1 MDYSSKC
8 PLALAWL
15 VDHVRA
21 HSPYYARL
29 YRDLPKAGWTL
40 ADLPMVDAQQY
51 WARGAVLED
60 WPVLTGPVTDAIVYK
75 TGGTTGA
82 AKHSV
87 YTQAEWDQ
95 FITTFGRSLCA
106 WLEPG
111 DRVANLFFAGDL
123 YASFLF
129 IQGALAKTQVP
140 ICVFPFTGAV
150 DPRVL
155 ATQVTQ
161 HGINVLAGVPGKLL
175 HAIAS
180 LEQEGI
186 QLPGVRT
193 VLYGG
198 ESVFAEQR
206 ALFEA
211 VLPNAKVVS
220 IGCASVDAG
229 LIGASTVDCAP
240 GEHRV
245 FEPDTLVEIVD
256 EASGEPIHEANRTGL
271 LVVTNLTRTLMPVLR
286 YPVGDL
292 AQWTEAP
299 GSASRKFKLAGRSS
313 LGHRVRVGYATLFP
327 DELAVAIEERLGQ
340 CQWQLVIDRKNGTD
354 FIVLRIAHPGD
365 GGCAEALLQSLKAG
379 DAAVVEL
386 MEKGALVVSVSWCQ
400 PLDLVTNQRT
410 GKLLR
415 VVDRRDYQPLLEEA
429 AR

>member
-15 VDHVRA
+15 VDHVRK
-21 HSPYYARL
+21 HSPYYGQL
-29 YRDLPKAGWTL
+29 YRNLPKAGWTL
-40 ADLPMVDAQQY
+40 ADLPMVDTQQY
-51 WARGAVLED
+51 WARGAELEG

-75 TGGTTGA
+75 TGGTTGV

-95 FITTFGRSLCA
+95 FITTFGRSLSA

-150 DPRVL
+150 DPQAL
-155 ATQVTQ
+155 ATQVNQ
-161 HGINVLAGVPGKLL
+161 HGINILAGVPGKLL

-180 LEQEGI
+180 LEQDGI

-206 ALFEA
+206 ALFKA
-211 VLPNAKVVS
+211 VLPNARVVS

-229 LIGASTVDCAP
+229 LIGASTADCAP

-256 EASGEPIHEANRTGL
+256 EASGEPIHEINRTGL
-271 LVVTNLTRTLMPVLR
+271 LVVTNLTRTLMPIIR

-292 AQWTEAP
+292 AQWVEVP

-327 DELAVAIEERLGQ
+327 DELATAINARLEH
-340 CQWQLVIDRKNGTD
+340 CQWQLDIDRKNGTD

-365 GGCAEALLQSLKAG
+365 DASAEALLQSLKTM
-379 DAAVVEL
+379 DPAVAEL
-386 MEKGALVVSVSWCQ
+386 MEKGALAASVEWCQ
-400 PLDLVTNQRT
+400 PLDLMTHPRT

-415 VVDRRDYQPLLEEA
+415 VVDRRDYQRPPEEVA
-429 AR
+429 P

>member
-15 VDHVRA
+15 VDHARE

-40 ADLPMVDAQQY
+40 ADLPMVDTQQY
-51 WARGAVLED
+51 WARGAVLKD

-95 FITTFGRSLCA
+95 FITTFGRSLGA
-106 WLEPG
+106 RLEPG

-150 DPRVL
+150 DPQAL
-155 ATQVTQ
+155 ATQVRQ

-180 LEQEGI
+180 LEQHGI

-198 ESVFAEQR
+198 ESVFAEQH
-206 ALFEA
+206 ALFKA
-211 VLPNAKVVS
+211 VLPNANVVS

-229 LIGASTVDCAP
+229 LIGASAVDCAP

-256 EASGEPIHEANRTGL
+256 EASGEPIHETNRTGL
-271 LVVTNLTRTLMPVLR
+271 LVVTNLTRTLMPIIR

-292 AQWTEAP
+292 AQWSEAP
-299 GSASRKFKLAGRSS
+299 GSAGRKFKLAGRNS
-313 LGHRVRVGYATLFP
+313 LGHRVRVGYATVFP
-327 DELAVAIEERLGQ
+327 DELASAIEARLGH
-340 CQWQLVIDRKNGTD
+340 CPWQLLIDRKNGTD
-354 FIVLRIAHPGD
+354 FIELRIAHPGD
-365 GGCAEALLQSLKAG
+365 GGCAEALQQSLKAG

-386 MEKGALVVSVSWCQ
+386 MEKGALAVSVNWCQ
-400 PLDLVTNQRT
+400 PSALVTNQRT

-415 VVDRRDYQPLLEEA
+415 VVDRRDYQCPRDEVGQ
-429 AR
+429 